1 MGFAL
6 STEPFVDVF
15 EWRRDV
21 SNKPVRY
28 LILVLMV
35 TVGLVMAACPAPAPT
50 LTLTPTPAATPKPTV
65 TPSPTATPPPSP
77 MPTLPPSI
85 VTEAVNIPGQA
96 VPIKAYEARPA
107 GVGPFPALIVIHENR
122 ALTDHIRDVARRFA
136 AQGYAALAPDLLSR
150 VGGREQ
156 FPTDTEAVA
165 AINALTPD
173 GVREDL
179 QSTFD
184 YLKGRSYVKPDRIG
198 VIGYCWGGGNSL
210 LMGTRVPEL
219 RVVVVYY
226 GPNPSNID
234 DVANITGPVLG
245 IYGELD
251 TRISMNV
258 PALVDAMKKHNK
270 SFAYEIYP
278 GAAHAFFNDTGA
290 NYNQQAA
297 DEAWKVTLAF
307 LEKNLKS

>member
-1 MGFAL
+1 
-6 STEPFVDVF
+6 
-15 EWRRDV
+15 
-21 SNKPVRY
+21 
-28 LILVLMV
+28 
-35 TVGLVMAACPAPAPT
+35 
-50 LTLTPTPAATPKPTV
+50 
-65 TPSPTATPPPSP
+65 

-96 VPIKAYEARPA
+96 VAIKAYEARPA
-107 GVGPFPALIVIHENR
+107 GAGPFPALLVIHENR

-136 AQGYAALAPDLLSR
+136 AQGYVAVAPDLLSR
-150 VGGREQ
+150 VGGREK

-184 YLKGRSYVKPDRIG
+184 FVKGRSYVKPDRIG

-210 LMGTRVPEL
+210 LMGTRVKEL
-219 RVVVVYY
+219 RTVVVYY
-226 GPNPSNID
+226 GPNPANID

-245 IYGELD
+245 VYGELD

-270 SFAYEIYP
+270 SFEYKIYP

-290 NYNQQAA
+290 NYNKTAA
-297 DEAWKVTLAF
+297 DEAWITTLAF